1 MPNAFLLVAPP
12 LAPLLAAVVVAVF
25 GWTRA
30 TAVTGVLASA
40 ALAVNGGLLAA
51 RVGSGHVS
59 LGHVLRADSLA
70 AVMVIVVGA
79 VATMALWASIGYLDG
94 EISIGHTDAA
104 RSRQYGVL
112 CNLFVAAMAL
122 AVLANNLGVMWVA
135 IEATTV
141 MTAFL
146 VGHRRTKRSLEAT
159 WKYVIICSVGIS
171 LAFLGTVLLYFASL
185 HAGPHANALDI
196 DSLTFR
202 ATALDPGVT
211 RLAAVLLLLGYG
223 TKVGLAPFHS
233 WLADAHSEA
242 PAPVSALMSGVLLA
256 VAFSALLRLKAVL
269 DAALGP
275 AFLRGGLL
283 TLGLLTLLI
292 AASMLVVQRDYKRM
306 LAYSSLEQMGIIAI
320 AAAAGTKLAI
330 AALLL
335 HVLAHGLGK
344 SVLFIGAGHLQLSHH
359 STAISDV
366 SGVVSR
372 SRLLGGCLAGG
383 FVALVGFPPFA
394 LFASEIAIA
403 RGAADAHLAWALG
416 LAALLVVVASAALLR
431 HGAAMLLGAAPSGA
445 PSLSIRPATAAPMLA
460 GLVACAIIGVSAAPL
475 THILNLAG
483 AMLALNPS
491 PRTTCRQTTSR
502 RRLPPFSPTDI
513 GSHWLPHMTT
523 ARSFA
528 SSTCSRTAPESA
540 TNSRCA
546 HPRRIRKSRHWRPC
560 RFQRAGSNARC
571 TTCSELCRSVTLYR
585 DGSYATHTGQ
595 PVGTRCVVT
604 PGPRRTSL
612 TPTMSPTRS

>member
-1 MPNAFLLVAPP
+1 MPNAVLLSAPPIAPLLVAV
-12 LAPLLAAVVVAVF
+12 AVAVF
-25 GWTRA
+25 GWRRS
-30 TAVTGVLASA
+30 TAIAGVVASA
-40 ALAVNGGLLAA
+40 ALVVDGGLLAA
-51 RVGSGHVS
+51 RVNSGHVL

-70 AVMVIVVGA
+70 AVMVIVIGA
-79 VATMALWASIGYLDG
+79 VATLALWASIGYLDG
-94 EISIGHTDAA
+94 ESAAGHTNAG

-112 CNLFVAAMAL
+112 CNAFVGAMAM

-146 VGHRRTKRSLEAT
+146 VGHRRTRRSLEAT

-185 HAGPHANALDI
+185 HAGSHAGALDI
-196 DSLTFR
+196 DGLAAR
-202 ATALDPGVT
+202 AAALDPGVT

-256 VAFSALLRLKAVL
+256 VAFSALLRLKVVL

-306 LAYSSLEQMGIIAI
+306 LAYSSLEQMGLVAV

-344 SVLFIGAGHLQLSHH
+344 SVLFIGAGHLQLTHQ

-372 SRLLGGCLAGG
+372 SRLLGGCLIGG
-383 FVALVGFPPFA
+383 LVALVGFPPFA

-416 LAALLVVVASAALLR
+416 VAAILVVVASAALLR
-431 HGAAMLLGAAPSGA
+431 HGSAMLLGTAASDA
-445 PSLSIRPATAAPMLA
+445 PALSLRPATAAPMLV
-460 GLVACAIIGVSAAPL
+460 GLAACAIIGVSAAPL
-475 THILNLAG
+475 THLLNVAG
-483 AMLALNPS
+483 AMLAVS
-491 PRTTCRQTTSR
+491 
-502 RRLPPFSPTDI
+502 
-513 GSHWLPHMTT
+513 
-523 ARSFA
+523 
-528 SSTCSRTAPESA
+528 
-540 TNSRCA
+540 
-546 HPRRIRKSRHWRPC
+546 K
-560 RFQRAGSNARC
+560 
-571 TTCSELCRSVTLYR
+571 
-585 DGSYATHTGQ
+585 
-595 PVGTRCVVT
+595 
-604 PGPRRTSL
+604 
-612 TPTMSPTRS
+612 

>member
-1 MPNAFLLVAPP
+1 MPNGVLLAVPP
-12 LAPLLAAVVVAVF
+12 LAPLLVAVAIAVF
-25 GWTRA
+25 GWRRS
-30 TAVTGVLASA
+30 TAIAGVLASG
-40 ALAVNGGLLAA
+40 ALAVDGALLAA
-51 RVGSGHVS
+51 RVSSRHVL

-70 AVMVIVVGA
+70 AVMVTVIGA
-79 VATMALWASIGYLDG
+79 VATLALWASIAYLDG
-94 EISIGHTDAA
+94 ETAIGHTNAA
-104 RSRQYGVL
+104 RNRQYGVL
-112 CNLFVAAMAL
+112 CNAFVAAMAL
-122 AVLANNLGVMWVA
+122 AVLSNNLGVMWVA

-146 VGHRRTKRSLEAT
+146 VGHRRTRRSLEAT

-185 HAGPHANALDI
+185 HAGSHASALDI
-196 DSLTFR
+196 DGLTSR

-256 VAFSALLRLKAVL
+256 VAFSALLRLKVVL

-275 AFLRGGLL
+275 AFLRAGLL

-306 LAYSSLEQMGIIAI
+306 LAYSSLEQMGLVAV

-366 SGVVSR
+366 SGVVAR
-372 SRLLGGCLAGG
+372 SRVLGGCLAGG
-383 FVALVGFPPFA
+383 FIAILGFPPFA

-403 RGAADAHLAWALG
+403 RGTADAHLAWALG

-431 HGAAMLLGAAPSGA
+431 HGANMLLGAAPSDA
-445 PSLSIRPATAAPMLA
+445 PSLSVPPATAAPMLA
-460 GLVACAIIGVSAAPL
+460 GLAACAIIGVSAAPL
-475 THILNLAG
+475 SHVLNLAG
-483 AMLALNPS
+483 AMLA
-491 PRTTCRQTTSR
+491 
-502 RRLPPFSPTDI
+502 
-513 GSHWLPHMTT
+513 
-523 ARSFA
+523 
-528 SSTCSRTAPESA
+528 
-540 TNSRCA
+540 
-546 HPRRIRKSRHWRPC
+546 
-560 RFQRAGSNARC
+560 
-571 TTCSELCRSVTLYR
+571 
-585 DGSYATHTGQ
+585 
-595 PVGTRCVVT
+595 VGR
-604 PGPRRTSL
+604 
-612 TPTMSPTRS
+612 